1 MRTFLALTIV
11 LCTVGGLY
19 LLQGPVFF
27 WPDRFD
33 PSQGVALGGT
43 SSQLLGAGL
52 LVIGAVGV
60 MAARQAARSPSRP
73 ATRRWQ
79 LRYFLLIVVALGLVS
94 AAFTT
99 GERGPNPDW
108 RPPSGTPTPHR

>member
-11 LCTVGGLY
+11 LCIVGGLY
-19 LLQGPVFF
+19 LLQGSAFF

-33 PSQGVALGGT
+33 PSQGVSLGGI

-52 LVIGAVGV
+52 LFIGAIGLI
-60 MAARQAARSPSRP
+60 AARQASRSPSQP

-79 LRYFLLIVVALGLVS
+79 LGYFVLILVALGLVS
-94 AAFTT
+94 AAFTL

-108 RPPSGTPTPHR
+108 RAPSGARTASD

>member
-11 LCTVGGLY
+11 LCVVGGLY
-19 LLQGPVFF
+19 LLQGPAFF

-33 PSQGVALGGT
+33 PSQGVSLGGT

-52 LVIGAVGV
+52 LVIGAIGLI
-60 MAARQAARSPSRP
+60 AARQAGRSPTRIAP
-73 ATRRWQ
+73 RRWQ
-79 LRYFLLIVVALGLVS
+79 LGYFVLILVALGLVS
-94 AAFTT
+94 AAFTL

-108 RPPSGTPTPHR
+108 RAPSSGTPSD

>member
-1 MRTFLALTIV
+1 VRTFLALTIV

-19 LLQGPVFF
+19 LLQGPPFF

-33 PSQGVALGGT
+33 PSQGVSLGGI
-43 SSQLLGAGL
+43 SSQLLGTGL
-52 LVIGAVGV
+52 LVIGAAGL

-79 LRYFLLIVVALGLVS
+79 FRYFLLILVALGLVS
-94 AAFTT
+94 AAFMN

-108 RPPSGTPTPHR
+108 RAPSGIRAS

>member
-11 LCTVGGLY
+11 LCIVGGVY
-19 LLQGPVFF
+19 LLQGPAFF

-33 PSQGVALGGT
+33 PSQGVSLGGT

-52 LVIGAVGV
+52 LVIAALGLI
-60 MAARQAARSPSRP
+60 AARRASRSPSQP
-73 ATRRWQ
+73 PTPHWQ
-79 LRYFLLIVVALGLVS
+79 LGYFVLILVALGLVS
-94 AAFTT
+94 AAFTL

-108 RPPSGTPTPHR
+108 RTPSGTRMPSD